1 VALHVRVDR
10 PRCIGAGN
18 CISVAPT
25 AFDWLEGDFAKAA
38 VVDVESVDAEV
49 LRAAAYACPTQA
61 IEIEEVGELLPLQ
74 SARRDAATVQRV
86 EKTFLFTDIVG
97 STSLAEALGDEAWEG
112 LLRWHDEALRA
123 LFTVHHGQEVVTTG
137 DGFFV
142 GFDSPEDAIGCA
154 VAIQK
159 RLDQQRREHG
169 FAPQVRI
176 GVHYASAQQV
186 QGNYRG
192 KGVHEAARIAA
203 VATGSEILVSR
214 ATAEGTGFRLSEPR
228 TVALKGLSEPM
239 DVVSVTWR

>member
-18 CISVAPT
+18 CIAVAPT
-25 AFDWLEGDFAKAA
+25 AFDWLAGDFGKAA
-38 VVDVESVDAEV
+38 VVDVESVDGEV
-49 LRAAAYACPTQA
+49 LRAAAYSCPTQA
-61 IEIEEVGELLPLQ
+61 IEIEEIGELVPLQ
-74 SARRDAATVQRV
+74 ATRRGATVQRV

-97 STSLAEALGDEAWEG
+97 STNLAEALGDEAWEG

-123 LFTVHHGQEVVTTG
+123 LFAVHHGQEVVTTG

-142 GFDSPEDAIGCA
+142 GFDSPTDAIGCA
-154 VAIQK
+154 VAIQR

-186 QGNYRG
+186 AGNYRG

-203 VATGSEILVSR
+203 VATGSEILASR
-214 ATAEGTGFRLSEPR
+214 DTAEGTGFRISEPR
-228 TVALKGLSEPM
+228 SVALKGLSEPM
-239 DVVSVTWR
+239 EVVSVTWR